1 MNEKI
6 KVLHRAGVINAIL
19 DISYNAEHRIDI
31 CGNSRFP
38 SFIFSFES
46 IRIAMMNVKNRKH
59 IRQRYIFEITEQNI
73 QYCKD
78 LMKIAE
84 VRHMDEIEANFL
96 LNEKEYLGSIML
108 REPHQQAIY
117 TNVREIVE
125 QQLNIFEALWNKS
138 IHAEKKIKEIEEGT
152 VRFETRLIEDA
163 QEIIK
168 EIGRLTASS
177 TELRTCLTAGGM
189 QYSYNHFFD
198 IKKKLLD
205 KQKKGEHKGIRYL
218 IDIDKH
224 NVNLAKILL
233 DTGIEIRYLKNLP
246 PMSFGV
252 SDKEIAAT
260 IEKMEDG
267 QNVQSLLLSNEP
279 AYVNHFYHIF
289 EELWKSGIEAKDR
302 IRDIEEGV
310 EPVTIEI
317 IPSPSY
323 SIKRAYD
330 LISLAQEEVLRIF
343 SSINAFHRQARL
355 GIMHLFKDA
364 IERGVRVRILI
375 PADQKEIIQI
385 VNEVNLVFPQ
395 LEIGSVDK
403 SLEST
408 VGILV
413 VDRKESLIIE
423 TKDDTK
429 HNSYDAAGLASY
441 SNSKPIASAYAS
453 IFDTLWKQ
461 TELHQKLSNMYDRL
475 RIQSKMQKEFIDV
488 AAHELRTPIQPILG
502 LTGILRSH
510 NNSSRDTSAAKQD
523 ELLDIIMRNAKRLQR
538 LADDILDVTKI
549 ESESLNLKKEFFNLN
564 DVITNSIDDIVTN
577 VAKNNQQGDLIKL
590 LYQPYDIFIDADKS
604 RITQV
609 IFNILDNAIKF
620 SKANVNKGGGIINI
634 NTEKVD
640 EHAVVTITDTGT
652 GLDPEIMPRL
662 FDKFA
667 SKSFQ
672 GTGLGLYISKS
683 IVQAHGGKIWA
694 ENNKDG
700 KGATFSFSLPLANNN
715 DESYSNTSSS
725 SR

>member
-6 KVLHRAGVINAIL
+6 KVLHRAEVINAIL
-19 DISYNAEHRIDI
+19 DILYNAEQRIDI

-46 IRIAMMNVKNRKH
+46 IRTAMINTKNRKYA
-59 IRQRYIFEITEQNI
+59 RQRYIFEITQQNI

-78 LMKIAE
+78 LMKVAE
-84 VRHMDEIEANFL
+84 VRHIDEIEANLL
-96 LNEKEYLGSIML
+96 LNKKEYLGSITL
-108 REPHQQAIY
+108 KEPHQQAIY

-125 QQLNIFEALWNKS
+125 QQQNIFETLWNKS

-152 VRFETRLIEDA
+152 VHYETRIIEDA

-168 EIGRLTASS
+168 EISRLTASS
-177 TELRTCLTAGGM
+177 TELCTCLTAGGM

-218 IDIDKH
+218 IDIDKD

-233 DTGIEIRYLKNLP
+233 DAGIKIRHVKNLP

-260 IEKMEDG
+260 IEKMEG
-267 QNVQSLLLSNEP
+267 GVNVQSLLVSNEP

-289 EELWKSGIEAKDR
+289 EELWKNGIAAKDR
-302 IRDIEEGV
+302 IRDIEEGI
-310 EPVTIEI
+310 ESASIEI

-323 SIKRAYD
+323 SIRRAYD
-330 LISLAQEEVLRIF
+330 LVNSAQEEVLRMF
-343 SSINAFHRQARL
+343 SSINAFRRQARL

-364 IERGVRVRILI
+364 VERGVRVRILI
-375 PADQKEIIQI
+375 PADQKEVTQI
-385 VNEVNLVFPQ
+385 VNEVNLVLPQ

-403 SLEST
+403 SLESI

-423 TKDDTK
+423 TKNDTK
-429 HNSYDAAGLASY
+429 SNSYDAAGLAAY
-441 SNSKPIASAYAS
+441 SNSKPIASAYAY
-453 IFDTLWKQ
+453 IFDSLWKQ
-461 TELHQKLSNMYDRL
+461 TELHQKLSNMYERL
-475 RIQSKMQKEFIDV
+475 RIQNKMQEEFINV

-502 LTGILRSH
+502 LTGVLRSN
-510 NNSSRDTSAAKQD
+510 NNSRDKTSAAKQD
-523 ELLDIIMRNAKRLQR
+523 EMLDIIMRNARRLQR

-564 DVITNSIDDIVTN
+564 DVITSSIDDIITN
-577 VAKNNQQGDLIKL
+577 IAKKSQQADLIKL
-590 LYQPYDIFIDADKS
+590 VYQPHDIFIEADKL
-604 RITQV
+604 RIIQV
-609 IFNILDNAIKF
+609 ISNILDNAVKF
-620 SKANVNKGGGIINI
+620 SKANLNKGMGVGIVNI
-634 NTEKVD
+634 NAEKVD
-640 EHAVVTITDTGT
+640 DQAIVSINDSGM
-652 GLDPEIMPRL
+652 GIDPEIMPRL
-662 FDKFA
+662 FEKFA

-672 GTGLGLYISKS
+672 GTGLGLYICKS
-683 IVQAHGGKIWA
+683 IVQAHGGRIWA
-694 ENNKDG
+694 ENNIDG
-700 KGATFSFSLPLANNN
+700 KGATFAFSLPIVNK
-715 DESYSNTSSS
+715 
-725 SR
+725 

>member
-1 MNEKI
+1 MNERI
-6 KVLHRAGVINAIL
+6 KVLHRAEVINAIS

-38 SFIFSFES
+38 SLIFSFES
-46 IRIAMMNVKNRKH
+46 IRRAIMSVKNRKYT
-59 IRQRYIFEITEQNI
+59 RQRYIFEITQQNI

-84 VRHMDEIEANFL
+84 IRHMNEIEANLL
-96 LNEKEYLGSIML
+96 LNEKEYLGSITL
-108 REPHQQAIY
+108 KEPHQQAIY

-125 QQLNIFEALWNKS
+125 QQQNIFETLWNKS
-138 IHAEKKIKEIEEGT
+138 ILAEKKIKEIEEGT
-152 VRFETRLIEDA
+152 VHYETRIIEDA
-163 QEIIK
+163 QEIVK
-168 EIGRLTASS
+168 EISRLTASS
-177 TELRTCLTAGGM
+177 TELFTCLTAGGM

-205 KQKKGEHKGIRYL
+205 KQKKGEHKGIRY
-218 IDIDKH
+218 ISNIDKD

-233 DTGIEIRYLKNLP
+233 NAGIEIRYLKNLP

-260 IEKMEDG
+260 IENMEG
-267 QNVQSLLLSNEP
+267 GENVQSLLVSNEP

-289 EELWKSGIEAKDR
+289 EELWKNGIDAKDR

-310 EPVTIEI
+310 ESASIEI

-330 LISLAQEEVLRIF
+330 LVNSAQEEVLRMF
-343 SSINAFHRQARL
+343 SSINAFRRQARL

-364 IERGVRVRILI
+364 VERGVRVRILI

-385 VNEVNLVFPQ
+385 VSEVNLVLPQ

-413 VDRKESLIIE
+413 VDRKGSLIIE
-423 TKDDTK
+423 TKDNTK
-429 HNSYDAAGLASY
+429 DNSYDAAGLAAY
-441 SNSKPIASAYAS
+441 SNSKPIALAYAS
-453 IFDTLWKQ
+453 IFDSLWKQ
-461 TELHQKLSNMYDRL
+461 TELHQKLSNMYEQL
-475 RIQSKMQKEFIDV
+475 RIQSKMQKEFIDI

-502 LTGILRSH
+502 LTGILLS
-510 NNSSRDTSAAKQD
+510 NNSRDKTSAVKQD
-523 ELLDIIMRNAKRLQR
+523 ELLDIIMRNARRLQR

-564 DVITNSIDDIVTN
+564 DVITTNIDDIITN
-577 VAKNNQQGDLIKL
+577 IAKNSQQADIIKL
-590 LYQPYDIFIDADKS
+590 VYQPRDIFIEADKS

-609 IFNILDNAIKF
+609 ISNILDNAVKF
-620 SKANVNKGGGIINI
+620 SKSNVNTGGEVGIINI
-634 NTEKVD
+634 NTEKADGQAIVS
-640 EHAVVTITDTGT
+640 IKDTGM
-652 GLDPEIMPRL
+652 GVDPEIMPRL
-662 FDKFA
+662 FEKFA

-672 GTGLGLYISKS
+672 GTGLGLYICKS

-694 ENNKDG
+694 KNNTDSQ
-700 KGATFSFSLPLANNN
+700 GATFAFSLPTR
-715 DESYSNTSSS
+715 E
-725 SR
+725 